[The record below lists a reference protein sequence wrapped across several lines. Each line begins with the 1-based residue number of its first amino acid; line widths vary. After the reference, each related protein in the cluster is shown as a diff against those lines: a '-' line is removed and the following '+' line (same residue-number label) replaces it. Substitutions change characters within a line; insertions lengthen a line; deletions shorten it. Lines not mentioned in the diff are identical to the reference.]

1 MEGENVQGRKAQKD
15 LGNPGFRHL
24 VEGTFGSYCERQ
36 GGTTEHVRLV
46 YLDVMGGR
54 QDENIP
60 YTTLYP
66 CRRERMRATCVEHVE
81 LVKAVGRVGLA
92 AVPKAEGQNKQTIKK

>member
-1 MEGENVQGRKAQKD
+1 M
-15 LGNPGFRHL
+15 
-24 VEGTFGSYCERQ
+24 
-36 GGTTEHVRLV
+36 RLV
-46 YLDVMGGR
+46 YLDVMGSR

-92 AVPKAEGQNKQTIKK
+92 AVLKRAEGQKQAGKRRSKL

>member
-1 MEGENVQGRKAQKD
+1 M
-15 LGNPGFRHL
+15 
-24 VEGTFGSYCERQ
+24 
-36 GGTTEHVRLV
+36 RLV
-46 YLDVMGGR
+46 YLDVMGSR

-66 CRRERMRATCVEHVE
+66 CRREGMRATCVEHVE

-92 AVPKAEGQNKQTIKK
+92 AVLKGRRTETSRKESLKIVIKK

>member
-1 MEGENVQGRKAQKD
+1 M
-15 LGNPGFRHL
+15 
-24 VEGTFGSYCERQ
+24 
-36 GGTTEHVRLV
+36 RLV
-46 YLDVMGGR
+46 YLDVMGSR

-66 CRRERMRATCVEHVE
+66 CRREGMRATCVEHVE

-92 AVPKAEGQNKQTIKK
+92 AVLKGRRTETSRKKKLKIVRRN

>member
-1 MEGENVQGRKAQKD
+1 M
-15 LGNPGFRHL
+15 
-24 VEGTFGSYCERQ
+24 
-36 GGTTEHVRLV
+36 RLV
-46 YLDVMGGR
+46 YLDVMGSR

-66 CRRERMRATCVEHVE
+66 CRREGMRATCVEHVE

-92 AVPKAEGQNKQTIKK
+92 AVLKGRKDRTSRKKKLEVVIKK